1 MTTRSSVRSDL
12 EDILDHPH
20 VGFSQ
25 GPFGAVELLLALQ

>member
-20 VGFSQ
+20 AGFPQ
-25 GPFGAVELLLALQ
+25 KPCGADELTLALQ